1 MSAARTYDIGDK
13 PRAVARFADV
23 EGNPVTPTSIT
34 VKVKNPSGLEVAY
47 TSPHISITTPLPG
60 VVVFEFPAVL
70 DVDGVWFIRII
81 GTAGVNAAVEAS
93 FIVRPSAF
101 LNP

>member
-13 PRAVARFADV
+13 PRAVARFADL
-23 EGNPVTPTSIT
+23 EGNPVTPTSII

-47 TSPHISITTPLPG
+47 TSPHTSIASPLAG
-60 VVVFEFPAVL
+60 VVVFEFPAAL
-70 DVDGVWFIRII
+70 DMDGVWFIRIV
-81 GTAGVNAAVEAS
+81 GAAGVNAAVEAS

-101 LNP
+101 TTP